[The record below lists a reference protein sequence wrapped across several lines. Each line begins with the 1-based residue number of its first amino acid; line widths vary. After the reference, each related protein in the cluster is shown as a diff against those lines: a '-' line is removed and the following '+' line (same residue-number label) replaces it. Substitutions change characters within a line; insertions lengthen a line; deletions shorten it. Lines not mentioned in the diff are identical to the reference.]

1 MYSMKMI
8 VIRDTELLKGK
19 KLVATIGFFDG
30 VHLGHRFLIDELKKI
45 AQERN
50 QPSAVITFPEH
61 PRAVLHADY
70 QPKLLNSF
78 DEKLEQLATT
88 GIDYCI
94 VLDFT
99 VELSRLTAQEFIS
112 SILAEKLH
120 VAALL
125 IGYDH
130 RFGRD
135 RKDGFEQYVAYGA
148 ASGMEVIK
156 ASPYDEGRTAV
167 SSSEIRR
174 LLTEGKVE
182 EADRLLTYP
191 YQLQGTIVNGYKVGR
206 KLGFPTA
213 NIQVDEPFKIIPG
226 IGVYAVWVYLKGEKY
241 KGMLY
246 IGDRPTL
253 DNGKNITLEVNIL
266 DFSGDIYNNEIIVA
280 FIYYVR
286 GDVKFNSLDELKE
299 QLGRDRVIVDRLL
312 TENNTPP
319 TLPREGSKDTT
330 GY

>member
-1 MYSMKMI
+1 MI

-19 KLVATIGFFDG
+19 RLAATIGFFDG
-30 VHLGHRFLIDELKKI
+30 VHLGHRFLINELKEV
-45 AQERN
+45 AQARHL
-50 QPSAVITFPEH
+50 PSAVITFPEH
-61 PRAVLHADY
+61 PRAVLQSDY

-78 DEKLEQLATT
+78 EEKLDLLAST
-88 GIDYCI
+88 GVDYCI

-112 SILAEKLH
+112 NILADNFH
-120 VAALL
+120 VGALL

-148 ASGMEVIK
+148 ACGMEVIK

-167 SSSEIRR
+167 SSSEIRS
-174 LLTEGKVE
+174 LLANCRVE
-182 EADRLLTYP
+182 EAERLLTYP
-191 YQLQGTIVNGYKVGR
+191 YQLRGTIVNGYKVGR

-226 IGVYAVWVYLKGEKY
+226 IGVYAVWVYLKDERY

-253 DNGKNITLEVNIL
+253 ENGNNITLEVNIL
-266 DFSGDIYNNEIIVA
+266 DFSGDIYNNEITVA

-286 GDVKFNSLDELKE
+286 GDVKFGSLEELKE
-299 QLGRDRVIVDRLL
+299 QLGRDRETVDKLL
-312 TENNTPP
+312 TE
-319 TLPREGSKDTT
+319 
-330 GY
+330 

>member
-1 MYSMKMI
+1 MI

-19 KLVATIGFFDG
+19 KLAATIGFFDG
-30 VHLGHRFLIDELKKI
+30 VHLGHRFLINELKETAK
-45 AQERN
+45 ARN
-50 QPSAVITFPEH
+50 LPSAVITFPEH

-78 DEKLEQLATT
+78 DEKLEQLAST

-99 VELSRLTAQEFIS
+99 VELSRLTAQEFITTV
-112 SILAEKLH
+112 LADKLH
-120 VAALL
+120 VEVLL

-130 RFGRD
+130 RFGHD
-135 RKDGFEQYVAYGA
+135 RKDGFEQYVTYGA
-148 ASGMEVIK
+148 ACGIDVVK
-156 ASPYDEGRTAV
+156 ASPYDDGQTAV
-167 SSSEIRR
+167 SSSEIRK
-174 LLTEGKVE
+174 LLTECQVE
-182 EADRLLTYP
+182 KADKLLTYP

-213 NIQVDEPFKIIPG
+213 NIQVDEPFKIVPG
-226 IGVYAVWVYLKGEKY
+226 IGVYAVRVYLKGERY

-253 DNGKNITLEVNIL
+253 NNGSNITLEVNIL
-266 DFSGDIYNNEIIVA
+266 DFSGDIYNNEITVA

-286 GDVKFNSLDELKE
+286 EDIKFGSLEELKE
-299 QLGRDRVIVDRLL
+299 QLARDRETVNKLL
-312 TENNTPP
+312 SE
-319 TLPREGSKDTT
+319 
-330 GY
+330 

>member
-1 MYSMKMI
+1 MI
-8 VIRDTELLKGK
+8 VVRDTDSLKGK
-19 KLVATIGFFDG
+19 QLAATIGFFDG
-30 VHLGHRFLIDELKKI
+30 VHLGHRFLINELKGI
-45 AQERN
+45 AQARN
-50 QPSAVITFPEH
+50 LPSAVITFPEH
-61 PRAVLHADY
+61 PRAILHSDY

-112 SILAEKLH
+112 SILANRLH
-120 VAALL
+120 VKTLL

-135 RKDGFEQYVAYGA
+135 RKDGFEQYVDYGTEC
-148 ASGMEVIK
+148 GMDVVK
-156 ASPYDEGRTAV
+156 ATPYDEGRTAV

-174 LLTEGKVE
+174 LLQECRVE
-182 EADRLLTYP
+182 EAARLLTYP
-191 YQLQGTIVNGYKVGR
+191 YQLKGCIVNGYKVGR

-213 NIQVDEPFKIIPG
+213 NIQVDEPFKIVPG

-253 DNGKNITLEVNIL
+253 HNGNHITLEVNIL
-266 DFSGDIYNNEIIVA
+266 DFSGDIYNNEITVA
-280 FIYYVR
+280 FIYHVR
-286 GDVKFNSLDELKE
+286 GDIKFGSLDELKE
-299 QLGRDRVIVDRLL
+299 QLGRDRDTVDKLL
-312 TENNTPP
+312 TA
-319 TLPREGSKDTT
+319 K
-330 GY
+330 